1 MWTGGLAENH
11 APGAAIGPT
20 FGKIIA
26 EQFTALRDG
35 DRLYFENQGFDPK
48 TLATIK
54 QTTLSDIIA
63 RDSDTNDI
71 QKDAFA
77 YYDRHTGVLG
87 GVASENPTAPQ
98 LIIGSD
104 GNDTLVGGP
113 NNDILVAA
121 KGHQTLTGGAGSDT
135 FDFSKQGTNAVIT
148 DFNVNQDKLEFDAS
162 LVQNGQPWRISS
174 DHGSTLI
181 QGKDISVM
189 LKDVAPNQLTAN
201 DFVSPSQ
208 SELVSNNAL
217 LTQFIAAGFQNSS
230 VNTNGPLNTP
240 LLALESS
247 TTVPVELAS
256 SSTRSHT

>member
-1 MWTGGLAENH
+1 M
-11 APGAAIGPT
+11 
-20 FGKIIA
+20 
-26 EQFTALRDG
+26 
-35 DRLYFENQGFDPK
+35 
-48 TLATIK
+48 
-54 QTTLSDIIA
+54 
-63 RDSDTNDI
+63 
-71 QKDAFA
+71 
-77 YYDRHTGVLG
+77 LG

-104 GNDTLVGGP
+104 GTDTLVGGP
-113 NNDILVAA
+113 NSDILVAA
-121 KGHQTLTGGAGSDT
+121 KGHQTLTGAAGSDT

-148 DFNVNQDKLEFDAS
+148 DFNVHQDKLEFDAP

-174 DHGSTLI
+174 DHGNTLI
-181 QGKDISVM
+181 QGNDISVM
-189 LKDVAPNQLTAN
+189 LKGVAPNQLTAK

-217 LTQFIAAGFQNSS
+217 LTQFAAAGFHTFP
-230 VNTNGPLNTP
+230 VNTNGPLNSP